1 MPPRL
6 KTILNTPESQRLL
19 STCWRQCFYKSQGFF
34 FLFFLIINCCDFW
47 GQLIKTYSVTVNKS
61 TRNNT
66 LGFLA
71 CTFAFAPEREVLQ
84 METAENQ
91 SKKKKKNPKQ
101 PTKKTKQTKWGQNSN
116 GRTATSEKSQ
126 LIALGSALRGSA
138 RFCLINLSNLF
149 LFFFV
154 LSPPP
159 SDPFTHTRTHTLH
172 PNHPLSSSLSPH
184 LPLSQTRKNIPE
196 HRCSSHLRGA
206 FTRPIAGWHFVS
218 QFSACFSQRDLLS
231 YGIQWAKEKESQA
244 S

>member
-6 KTILNTPESQRLL
+6 KRILNTLSSQRLEA
-19 STCWRQCFYKSQGFF
+19 CFYKSQGFF
-34 FLFFLIINCCDFW
+34 FFVFLIINCCDFW

-61 TRNNT
+61 TRNHT

-84 METAENQ
+84 METGENQ
-91 SKKKKKNPKQ
+91 STKKPPKQ
-101 PTKKTKQTKWGQNSN
+101 PTKKKQSRQSGVKIQMAEQQRLKHLSLSLLAQLFMAQQGFVSL
-116 GRTATSEKSQ
+116 TSQIS
-126 LIALGSALRGSA
+126 SS
-138 RFCLINLSNLF
+138 FSLSY
-149 LFFFV
+149 
-154 LSPPP
+154 PPP
-159 SDPFTHTRTHTLH
+159 PHPPTPSHTLH
-172 PNHPLSSSLSPH
+172 PNHPLSSSLSPLSPH

>member
-71 CTFAFAPEREVLQ
+71 CTFAFVPEREVLQ

-91 SKKKKKNPKQ
+91 SKKKKKTQNNPQKKQ
-101 PTKKTKQTKWGQNSN
+101 SRQSGVKIQMEEQQRLK
-116 GRTATSEKSQ
+116 
-126 LIALGSALRGSA
+126 
-138 RFCLINLSNLF
+138 NLSLSLLAQLFVAQQGFVSLTSQISSSFSLSYPPHPPTPSHTLAHTHSTLIILF
-149 LFFFV
+149 LLLCLPTSHFLKRARIYPSTGALLIYAGPSQGQSRADI
-154 LSPPP
+154 LS
-159 SDPFTHTRTHTLH
+159 H
-172 PNHPLSSSLSPH
+172 SSV
-184 LPLSQTRKNIPE
+184 R
-196 HRCSSHLRGA
+196 A
-206 FTRPIAGWHFVS
+206 FPK
-218 QFSACFSQRDLLS
+218 
-231 YGIQWAKEKESQA
+231 GIY
-244 S
+244 